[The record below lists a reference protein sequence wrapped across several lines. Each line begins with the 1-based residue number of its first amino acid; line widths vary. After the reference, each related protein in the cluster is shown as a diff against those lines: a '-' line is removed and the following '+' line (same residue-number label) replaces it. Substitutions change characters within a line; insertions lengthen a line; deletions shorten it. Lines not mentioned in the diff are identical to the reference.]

1 MERVGGII
9 RFTIDGA
16 QYRAK
21 GNFSYMIG
29 NPKREAII
37 GSDGVHGYKE
47 TPQAPF
53 IEGTITDS
61 ASLSLSDLTSIT
73 DSTVILTLANGKSV
87 VLRDAFYASEGEA
100 STEAGEIKVR
110 FEGISAEEMS

>member
-9 RFTIDGA
+9 RFSIDGV

-29 NPKREAII
+29 NPKREAVV

-53 IEGTITDS
+53 IEGTITDT
-61 ASLSLSDLTSIT
+61 ASLSLSALTNIT
-73 DSTVILTLANGKSV
+73 NSTVNLQLANAKSI
-87 VLRDAFYASEGEA
+87 VLRDAFYAGEGEV

-110 FEGISAEEMS
+110 FEGISAEEVS